1 MGGGLAMTFGLMF
14 LIMPMSKTAAI
25 TATCLIGILFGS
37 LPIIASATA
46 NASEADAEQYAYVR
60 ARMKDCR
67 LEPTIS
73 SFTADDRLDV
83 GEYIRIRRLA
93 HGYDQT
99 DQREELTGRKTVD
112 CRTEAVRHARSVSDI
127 TPERIAPFLTTRR

>member
-1 MGGGLAMTFGLMF
+1 MTFGTMF
-14 LIMPMSKTAAI
+14 LIFPISRTAAI
-25 TATCLIGILFGS
+25 TITTLIGIVFGS
-37 LPIIASATA
+37 LPIIANATT

-73 SFTADDRLDV
+73 SFTKDGRLDF

-93 HGYDQT
+93 HGYDT
-99 DQREELTGRKTVD
+99 ADQRERLTGRRTID
-112 CRTEAVRHARSVSDI
+112 CRSEAARHAASVSHV
-127 TPERIAPFLTTRR
+127 TPERLAPFLTGSR